1 MYNLINQGCE
11 EIRVLPLYPQFTGSS
26 SLTSIN
32 KVKELKKEQNS
43 KSINYIYK
51 ESFYNDQNYIKYL
64 TESISRKLPDNVDYL
79 LFSFHGLPNRQDTQF
94 EPSYSSQ
101 CKETSRLVA
110 EKLGFSE
117 KQWGVSFQ
125 SRLGPGWTKPFTD
138 KVLSNLPNEG
148 KKNLAVVSPAFY
160 VDNLETLEELSIEGK
175 KTFLDSGGEEF
186 TYIDCL
192 NDSDFGVKVIASL
205 LEEMN

>member
-1 MYNLINQGCE
+1 MLD
-11 EIRVLPLYPQFTGSS
+11 RS
-26 SLTSIN
+26 TS
-32 KVKELKKEQNS
+32 
-43 KSINYIYK
+43 YK
-51 ESFYNDQNYIKYL
+51 NYIKYL

-205 LEEMN
+205 LE